1 MGRRGVAAMRK
12 LAAIAVVLG
21 MLTAGALSAG
31 AATRDAVRRDDSAV
45 TKDEIKVGV
54 TYVDLAAL
62 RAAGIKR
69 DHGDY
74 EKAYQTVIDDL
85 NAKGGI
91 NGRKLVPVF
100 AAVSPLGTDPAQQA
114 CVKLTEDEKVFAVMG
129 QFLSAD
135 APLCYVEQHDTPI
148 LGGSITAEGLKR
160 AKTPWYTLERSSADV
175 GTIIDAFAA
184 DGQFKK
190 QKVGLVGAATDQA
203 LSQSVVVPALKK
215 NKVTP
220 KTIAYTNSPNDD
232 IPAQRAEMDTILKRM
247 QADGVTTIV
256 AVEGAVPLVLQRLA
270 ASDYKPKVVATS
282 NSAVQGYTN
291 TASNDVSAAK
301 NLVSGDVSYPYDE
314 PALAKCRDK
323 VAKATGETMVEN
335 VQPGDPSY
343 RTSAELACRYVT
355 LFAEIAGAAGKNLT
369 TASFAKAAQ
378 KAGSVTVPGSGT
390 ITYNPKTKTFVQPV
404 YLFRFDPNSRLLVRD
419 PQAYQAA
426 KQ

>member
-21 MLTAGALSAG
+21 LLAAGAMTAGAV
-31 AATRDAVRRDDSAV
+31 TRRDDSAV
-45 TKDEIKVGV
+45 TKDEIKVGI

-74 EKAYQTVIDDL
+74 EKAYQTVIDEV

-91 NGRKLVPVF
+91 NGRKIVPTYI
-100 AAVSPLGTDPAQQA
+100 AVSPLGTDPAQQA
-114 CVKLTEDEKVFAVMG
+114 CIKFTEDQKVFAVMG
-129 QFLSAD
+129 QFLTAD
-135 APLCYVEQHDTPI
+135 APLCYVEQHTTPI
-148 LGGSITAEGLKR
+148 LGGAITADGLAR
-160 AKTPWYTLERSSADV
+160 AKAPWYTLERSSADV
-175 GTIIDAFAA
+175 ATIIDAFAA

-190 QKVGLVGAATDQA
+190 QKVGVVAAATDQT
-203 LSQSVVVPALKK
+203 LTESTVLPTLKK

-220 KTIAYTNSPNDD
+220 TTVAYVTSPNDD
-232 IPAQRAEMDTILKRM
+232 TTAQRAEMDTILKRM
-247 QADGVTTIV
+247 QADGVTSVI
-256 AVEGAVPLVLQRLA
+256 AVEGEVTNVANELA
-270 ASDYKPKVVATS
+270 KSDYRPKVLATS
-282 NSAVQGYTN
+282 NSAVQGFTN
-291 TASNDVSAAK
+291 TAANDVSGLKAG
-301 NLVSGDVSYPYDE
+301 LVSGDVSYPYDE
-314 PALAKCRDK
+314 PALAACRDK

-355 LFAEIAGAAGKNLT
+355 FFADLAAASGKNLT
-369 TASFAKAAQ
+369 TKSFANAAK
-378 KAGSVTVPGSGT
+378 KAGTVTVPGSGA

-404 YLFRFDPNSRLLVRD
+404 YLFRFDPTSRLMVRD
-419 PQAYQAA
+419 AQAYKA